1 MDALLVSR
9 YPGTSHLPKAHV
21 LHQKTMEIYRELGVA
36 EAIYTHFNA
45 WGRHRE
51 ASAPAKETF
60 HEWYRQHR
68 LHELP
73 A

>member
-1 MDALLVSR
+1 
-9 YPGTSHLPKAHV
+9 
-21 LHQKTMEIYRELGVA
+21 MEIYRELGVA